1 MLPIELF
8 FSLMMGVCSYSAIKG
23 GPPERWAV
31 VIFIIGVGTT
41 FIVTP
46 LSADR
51 YAQLEFGI
59 LVTDM
64 AILFAFMML
73 ALSAERYWTIWICA
87 MQVIQVLSHIPK
99 MIIPELLPQA
109 YYVVIAFWAYPMLL
123 TLAIGTYRHQQRLRQ
138 FGVDRSWSDF
148 SSSRESMMHQR

>member
-1 MLPIELF
+1 MSRIEF
-8 FSLMMGVCSYSAIKG
+8 FFTLLAVVCIYAAIRG
-23 GPPERWAV
+23 GQPERRAV
-31 VIFIIGVGTT
+31 VIFIIGIAMTL
-41 FIVTP
+41 IAAP

-51 YAQLEFGI
+51 YAEIEFGI
-59 LVTDM
+59 FAADLL
-64 AILFAFMML
+64 ILLAFMML

-109 YYVVIAFWAYPMLL
+109 YYIVIAFWVYPMLL